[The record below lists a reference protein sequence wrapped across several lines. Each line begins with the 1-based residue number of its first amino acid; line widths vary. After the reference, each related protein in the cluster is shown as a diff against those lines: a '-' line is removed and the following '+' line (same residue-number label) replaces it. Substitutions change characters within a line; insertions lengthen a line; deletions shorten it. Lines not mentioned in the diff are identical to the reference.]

1 MRICSLLPAATE
13 IVAGLGLAD
22 DLVAIS
28 HECDYPRDI
37 RGKPVVIRSAVEAG
51 GTSSRAIDSRVRAA
65 LKAGTGLY
73 RIDAALLREANPDL
87 ILTQTLCDVC
97 AVTPTEV
104 QRALADLGGSARVV
118 SLNPASLEDVFRDIE
133 TIGRA
138 TGQGE
143 RARRWVEE
151 LEDRVERMRALLGN
165 EPRRRVACIE
175 WLDPIY
181 SAGHWVPELVH
192 LAGGL
197 ELLAT
202 PGTKSAPIP
211 WDRVRDAAP
220 DVLVFMPC
228 GFSIDRTLTEMDLM
242 TSRPGWTDLPAVKSG
257 AVYVVDGAAY
267 FNRPGPRLVEGMEL
281 LAALF
286 HPSLFGEHLP
296 AGACRL

>member
-13 IVAGLGLAD
+13 IVAALGLAD

-28 HECDYPRDI
+28 HECDYPPEI
-37 RGKPVVIRSAVEAG
+37 RRKPVVIRSTVEAG
-51 GTSSRAIDSRVRAA
+51 GTSSPAIDLQVRTA

-73 RIDAALLREANPDL
+73 RVDAALLRQANPDL
-87 ILTQTLCDVC
+87 IITQTLCDVC

-104 QRALADLGGSARVV
+104 QQALGELGGSARVV
-118 SLNPASLEDVFRDIE
+118 SLNPVSLEDVFRDIQ

-138 TGQGE
+138 TGQEEQAG
-143 RARRWVEE
+143 RWVAE
-151 LEDRVERMRALLGN
+151 LRDRVERIRARLSN

-211 WDRVRDAAP
+211 WDLVRDAAP
-220 DVLVFMPC
+220 DILVFMPC

-257 AVYVVDGAAY
+257 AVYVVDGLAY

-286 HPSLFGEHLP
+286 HPSLFGDHLP